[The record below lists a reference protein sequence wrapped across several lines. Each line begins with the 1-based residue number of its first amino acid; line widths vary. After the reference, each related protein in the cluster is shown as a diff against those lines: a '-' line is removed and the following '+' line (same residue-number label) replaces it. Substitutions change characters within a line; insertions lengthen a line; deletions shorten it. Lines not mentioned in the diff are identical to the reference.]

1 MNFRRAALHLTLIL
15 LSIFMAFPL
24 IWMIFSSMKSSNE
37 ILADPMAFP
46 KSLSITPFIEAWKQG
61 EFGGYF
67 LNSFL
72 VTGIAVTG
80 VIFVGSLAGF
90 ALARFKV
97 PLARIILPLFVVGLL
112 LPVEGILIPLHRLIE
127 QLGINESRLALILP
141 YIALELPVSVFLFRT
156 FFLQIPKE
164 IEESARMDGCNAW
177 QLYWRIFLPMGRQ
190 VMGVVGI
197 LAFLAIWNEFLL
209 ANFLLADDNLKT
221 MPAAFNAF
229 YGRHKAN
236 YQLIFAGLSVF
247 VIPAVAFYLIMSRTI
262 TQSVTAGA
270 LKG

>member
-1 MNFRRAALHLTLIL
+1 MRRTFLHTLLVL
-15 LSIFMAFPL
+15 LSLFMAFPL
-24 IWMIFSSMKSSNE
+24 VWMILSSMKSSNE
-37 ILADPMAFP
+37 ILADPMALPTTFGF
-46 KSLSITPFIEAWKQG
+46 KPFVDAWKQG

-67 LNSFL
+67 VNSFI
-72 VTGIAVTG
+72 VTGVAVTG

-90 ALARFKV
+90 ALARFRV
-97 PLARIILPLFVVGLL
+97 PAAPVILPLFVVGLL

-177 QLYWRIFLPMGRQ
+177 QLYWRIFFPMGRQ

-247 VIPAVAFYLIMSRTI
+247 VVPAVAFYLVMSRTI
-262 TQSVTAGA
+262 TKSVTAGA